1 MAAVKN
7 YSKIKTLLIRADADS
22 IIGTGHVMRCM
33 ALAQAWQDAGGRAV
47 FVTTMKSESLKSRL
61 RSESIDV
68 KYLDEEPGSIDD
80 AARTAKIA
88 RTGDMEWVVT
98 DGYRFGAEY
107 QEIIKCAGLKL
118 LFIDD
123 YGHAGR
129 YCADV
134 ILNQNICAREGL
146 YADRRDCTRLLSGA
160 GYVLLRREF
169 CAKERRMR
177 KIGKKAR
184 RVLVTLGGS
193 DPYNVTLRILD
204 SMERLDDPEI
214 EVKIVAGPENPNVES
229 LKRASS
235 CSPCAVSILQG
246 TDDMPGLM
254 EWADVAVSAGGST
267 CWEMAYIGLPF
278 LTVVLS
284 DNQKDIAQGLAEAE
298 VSENL
303 GWFYELT
310 GERIAERLSGIIADR
325 DIRLKFCNNGMML
338 VDGKGASRV
347 VRHMVNRNRLA

>member
-1 MAAVKN
+1 
-7 YSKIKTLLIRADADS
+7 
-22 IIGTGHVMRCM
+22 
-33 ALAQAWQDAGGRAV
+33 
-47 FVTTMKSESLKSRL
+47 
-61 RSESIDV
+61 
-68 KYLDEEPGSIDD
+68 
-80 AARTAKIA
+80 
-88 RTGDMEWVVT
+88 
-98 DGYRFGAEY
+98 
-107 QEIIKCAGLKL
+107 
-118 LFIDD
+118 
-123 YGHAGR
+123 
-129 YCADV
+129 
-134 ILNQNICAREGL
+134 
-146 YADRRDCTRLLSGA
+146 
-160 GYVLLRREF
+160 
-169 CAKERRMR
+169 
-177 KIGKKAR
+177 
-184 RVLVTLGGS
+184 VLVTLGGS